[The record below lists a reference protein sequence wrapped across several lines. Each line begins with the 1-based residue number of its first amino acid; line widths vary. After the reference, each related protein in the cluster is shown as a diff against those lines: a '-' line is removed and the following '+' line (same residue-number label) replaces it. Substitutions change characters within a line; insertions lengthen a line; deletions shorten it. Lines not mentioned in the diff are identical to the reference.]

1 MKKWIEKYSILLSL
15 LLVLGIMGMIFYM
28 SAQPAEASGAM
39 SGGFT
44 TSILSWIVPNFEEM
58 TPEAQRSLCGTVEVV
73 IRKLA
78 HFSEYA
84 VLGFALLLHIHQIEK
99 RTLVRLPWLWAWCV
113 GVLYAASD
121 ELHQGFVPGRSPG
134 VMDVLIDSLGV
145 MAGVGAL
152 LLILRWREIRKSKRG
167 V

>member
-113 GVLYAASD
+113 VCSTRRPTSCIKALCPG
-121 ELHQGFVPGRSPG
+121 EVPG
-134 VMDVLIDSLGV
+134 
-145 MAGVGAL
+145 
-152 LLILRWREIRKSKRG
+152 
-167 V
+167 